1 MNALAL
7 TAHTPT
13 SAAGTGNVAGASA
26 LRAGRSGLRRC
37 DLPDVDLETFI
48 GRVEGLEDHPLEG
61 ELAPFDCR
69 NNRLAEL
76 ALQQDGFLDAVAGAV
91 RRHGADRVAVLLG
104 TSTSG
109 IAATEEAYRR
119 RDPET
124 GALPPD
130 YDYRHTQNMYSLA
143 DYVATRLGL
152 SGPAMVVS
160 TACSSSAK
168 VFADAWRHLRAGV
181 CDAAIVGGV
190 DSLCGMTLYGFNALQ
205 LVAPEPCTPLDRQRR
220 GISIG
225 EAAGFFLLERAEDAP
240 ADAPRLTGHGESS
253 DAHHMSA
260 PHPEGAGAARAMRET
275 LQRAGCAGTDVDYVL
290 MHATATPAN
299 DRSEARALADVLGPR
314 ARCAGTKGL
323 TGHTLGA
330 AGAVGV
336 AQALA
341 SLGGGFVPGTAGL
354 TDPDPELD
362 LDARAASEE
371 RPVRRVLLNA
381 FGFGGNN
388 CSLLLEAPC

>member
-1 MNALAL
+1 MDPLVI
-7 TAHTPT
+7 TAHTLT
-13 SAAGTGNVAGASA
+13 SAAGTGIAANAEA
-26 LRAGRSGLRRC
+26 LRNGVSGLRPC
-37 DLPDVDLETFI
+37 DLESVRLDTHI
-48 GRVEGLEDHPLEG
+48 GRVPGVEAITLEG
-61 ELAPFDCR
+61 ELAPFQCR
-69 NNRLAEL
+69 NNQLAEL
-76 ALQQDGFLDAVAGAV
+76 GLRQDGFADAVAAAV
-91 RRHGADRVAVLLG
+91 ARYGADRVAVLLG

-109 IAATEEAYRR
+109 IAATEAAYHR
-119 RDPET
+119 RDPQT

-130 YDYRHTQNMYSLA
+130 YDYQHTQNMFSLA
-143 DYVATRLGL
+143 DFVATRFGL

-168 VFADAWRHLRAGV
+168 VFADARRYMAAGL
-181 CDAAIVGGV
+181 CDAAVVGGV

-205 LVAPEPCTPLDRQRR
+205 LVAAQPCTPLDRDRA

-225 EAAGFFLLERAEDAP
+225 EAAGFFLLERPSPDTTG
-240 ADAPRLTGHGESS
+240 PRLTGHGESS

-260 PHPEGAGAARAMRET
+260 PHPEGLGAATA
-275 LQRAGCAGTDVDYVL
+275 LQQALERGGRRGDEIDYVL

-299 DRSEARALADVLGPR
+299 DGSEARALVRSLGPR
-314 ARCAGTKGL
+314 PRAVGTKGL

-341 SLGGGFVPGTAGL
+341 SLDGGFVPPTAGL
-354 TDPDPELD
+354 KVLDPQLD
-362 LDARAASEE
+362 LEARAEAEP
-371 RPVRRVLLNA
+371 RPVQRVLVNA

-388 CSLLLEAPC
+388 CSLLLEGAP

>member
-1 MNALAL
+1 MDPLVI
-7 TAHTPT
+7 TAHTLT
-13 SAAGTGNVAGASA
+13 SAAGTGIAANAEA
-26 LRAGRSGLRRC
+26 LRSGTSGLRAC
-37 DLPDVDLETFI
+37 DLERVNLDTYV
-48 GRVEGLEDHPLEG
+48 GRVPGVEAIALEG
-61 ELAPFDCR
+61 ALAPFQCR
-69 NNRLAEL
+69 NNQLAEL
-76 ALQQDGFLDAVAGAV
+76 GLRQDGFIAAVAAAV
-91 RRHGADRVAVLLG
+91 ERHGADRVAVLLG

-109 IAATEEAYRR
+109 IAATEAAYHR
-119 RDPET
+119 RDPQT

-130 YDYRHTQNMYSLA
+130 YDYQHTQNMFSLA
-143 DYVATRLGL
+143 DFVATRLGL

-168 VFADAWRHLRAGV
+168 VFADARRYIAAGL
-181 CDAAIVGGV
+181 CDAAVVGGV

-205 LVAPEPCTPLDRQRR
+205 LVAAQPCTPLDRDRT

-225 EAAGFFLLERAEDAP
+225 EAAGFFLLERPSANAHG
-240 ADAPRLTGHGESS
+240 ARLTGYGESS

-260 PHPEGAGAARAMRET
+260 PHPEGLGAATA
-275 LQRAGCAGTDVDYVL
+275 LQQALDRAGRQGDEIDYVL

-299 DRSEARALADVLGPR
+299 DRSEARALIHRLGPTPR
-314 ARCAGTKGL
+314 AVGSKGL

-341 SLGGGFVPGTAGL
+341 SLAGGFVPATAGL
-354 TDPDPELD
+354 RNPDLELG
-362 LDARAASEE
+362 LDARAETEE
-371 RPVRRVLLNA
+371 RPVRRVLVNA

-388 CSLLLEAPC
+388 CSLLLDAPQ

>member
-1 MNALAL
+1 MDPLVI
-7 TAHTPT
+7 TAHTLT
-13 SAAGTGNVAGASA
+13 SAAGTGIAANAEA
-26 LRAGRSGLRRC
+26 LRSGTSGLRAC
-37 DLPDVDLETFI
+37 DLERVNLDTYV
-48 GRVEGLEDHPLEG
+48 GRVPGVEAIALEG
-61 ELAPFDCR
+61 ALAPFLCR
-69 NNRLAEL
+69 NNQLAEL
-76 ALQQDGFLDAVAGAV
+76 GLRQDGFAEAVAAAV
-91 RRHGADRVAVLLG
+91 ERHGADRVAVLLG

-109 IAATEEAYRR
+109 IAATEAAYHR
-119 RDPET
+119 RDPQT

-130 YDYRHTQNMYSLA
+130 YDYQHTQNMFSLA
-143 DYVATRLGL
+143 DFVATRLGL

-168 VFADAWRHLRAGV
+168 VFADARRYIAAGL
-181 CDAAIVGGV
+181 CDAAVVGGV

-205 LVAPEPCTPLDRQRR
+205 LVAAQPCTPLDRDRT

-225 EAAGFFLLERAEDAP
+225 EAAGFFLLERPSANAQG
-240 ADAPRLTGHGESS
+240 ARLTGYGESS

-260 PHPEGAGAARAMRET
+260 PHPEGLGAATA
-275 LQRAGCAGTDVDYVL
+275 LQQALDRAGRQGDEIDYVL

-299 DRSEARALADVLGPR
+299 DRSEARALIHRLGPTPR
-314 ARCAGTKGL
+314 AVGSKGL

-341 SLGGGFVPGTAGL
+341 SLAGGFVPATAGL
-354 TDPDPELD
+354 RHPDPELG
-362 LDARAASEE
+362 LDARAETE
-371 RPVRRVLLNA
+371 DRPVRRVLVNA

-388 CSLLLEAPC
+388 CSLLLEAPQ